1 MLGCVSILKRWFT
14 SGWEAMIDRLKA
26 HVGYSL
32 QALDLIQQTIAK
44 PDATEDYLDEI
55 VRKIA
60 AIEREGD
67 EIIRRIDDNI
77 SKGALVPSVI
87 GNAELLLDRIDNIL
101 DNIYYISK
109 EIRRGYIVWRNDNIR
124 KIIGGKFREML
135 DLDRTIIEYV
145 GAMLERT
152 RDLEFCSRYARMVST
167 LEEEVDEVKEY
178 ILDEVYKLNLSAVEF
193 NHIISL
199 IYSADRIADNAQD
212 AVQLLMSIISAI

>member
-1 MLGCVSILKRWFT
+1 MSILRRWFT
-14 SGWEAMIDRLKA
+14 SGWDVVVSQLKA
-26 HVGYSL
+26 HVDYSL
-32 QALDLIQQTIAK
+32 QALGQIQQVISKDELT
-44 PDATEDYLDEI
+44 DDYLDEV

-67 EIIRRIDDNI
+67 EIIRRLDDNI
-77 SKGALVPSVI
+77 SKGALVPSVM

-109 EIRRGYIVWRNDNIR
+109 EIRRGYRVWRNENIK
-124 KIIGGKFREML
+124 KIIVGRFREML
-135 DLDRTIIEYV
+135 DLDKTTIEYIS
-145 GAMLERT
+145 LILNKS
-152 RDLEFCSRYARMVST
+152 RDLEFCSRYARMVGT

-178 ILDEVYKLNLSAVEF
+178 ILDEVYKLDLTAVEF

-212 AVQLLMSIISAI
+212 AVQLLLSIVSAI

>member
-1 MLGCVSILKRWFT
+1 MSILRRWFT
-14 SGWEAMIDRLKA
+14 SGWDAVVSQLKA
-26 HVGYSL
+26 HVSYSL
-32 QALDLIQQTIAK
+32 QALDQIQQIISR
-44 PDATEDYLDEI
+44 DELTEDYLDEV

-67 EIIRRIDDNI
+67 EIIRRLDDNI

-87 GNAELLLDRIDNIL
+87 GSAELLLDRIDNIL

-109 EIRRGYIVWRNDNIR
+109 EIRRGYIVWKNENIK
-124 KIIGGKFREML
+124 KIIIGRFREML
-135 DLDRTIIEYV
+135 DLDKTIIEYI
-145 GAMLERT
+145 GLMLNKS

-212 AVQLLMSIISAI
+212 AVQLLLSIISTI

>member
-1 MLGCVSILKRWFT
+1 MSILKRWFT
-14 SGWEAMIDRLKA
+14 SGWDIVVNQLNA
-26 HVGYSL
+26 HLSYSL
-32 QALDLIQQTIAK
+32 QALDQIQQVISK
-44 PDATEDYLDEI
+44 SDLTEDYLDEV

-60 AIEREGD
+60 AMEREGD
-67 EIIRRIDDNI
+67 EIIRRLDDNI
-77 SKGALVPSVI
+77 SKGALVPSVM

-109 EIRRGYIVWRNDNIR
+109 EIRRGYRVWKNESIK
-124 KIIGGKFREML
+124 KIIVGRFKEVL
-135 DLDRTIIEYV
+135 DLDRTIIEYMNL
-145 GAMLERT
+145 MLSKS

-178 ILDEVYKLNLSAVEF
+178 ILDEVYKLDLTAVEF

-212 AVQLLMSIISAI
+212 AVQLLISIMSTL